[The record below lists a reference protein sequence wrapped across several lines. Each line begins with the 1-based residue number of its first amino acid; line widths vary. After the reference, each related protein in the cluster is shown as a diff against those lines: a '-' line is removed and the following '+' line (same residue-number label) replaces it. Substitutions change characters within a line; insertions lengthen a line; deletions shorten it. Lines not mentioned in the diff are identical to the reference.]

1 MLCWGWVGFATWHG
15 HSRVLRGALGGGGG
29 EWSGTVDDGHVCVG
43 RESGDITIN
52 NPVLGITVGEL
63 DTSLANN
70 SQILSI
76 IPKTRYI
83 SRYF

>member
-1 MLCWGWVGFATWHG
+1 MVGLSLATWHG
-15 HSRVLRGALGGGGG
+15 HSRALRGALGGG

-70 SQILSI
+70 SQIVSR

-83 SRYF
+83 SIYF